1 MLALVLALELVL
13 ALVLAL
19 ELVLVFVFGL
29 VEKSETFARFINL
42 SFIII
47 LSKKKDNK
55 KRRDK
60 YGNDNQKIH
69 LLTSGTI
76 RKHC

>member
-1 MLALVLALELVL
+1 ML

-60 YGNDNQKIH
+60 HGNDNQKIH